1 MAPIEPSRQLTRLT
15 SAEVGDQTLT
25 RRLDMSRQV
34 ISLFESMSRTLHIR
48 VIFKR
53 IGGTQ
58 CSLHPERG
66 SHTR

>member
-1 MAPIEPSRQLTRLT
+1 MAPIKPSRQLTPLT

-34 ISLFESMSRTLHIR
+34 ISLFESMFRALHIR

>member
-15 SAEVGDQTLT
+15 SAEVGDQTLP

-34 ISLFESMSRTLHIR
+34 ISLFESMFRALHIR

>member
-1 MAPIEPSRQLTRLT
+1 MAPVQPSQQLTRLT
-15 SAEVGDQTLT
+15 STQVGNQSPA
-25 RRLDMSRQV
+25 RRLESLRRV
-34 ISLFESMSRTLHIR
+34 IGHLESMSRALHIR
-48 VIFKR
+48 VIFER

>member
-15 SAEVGDQTLT
+15 SAEVGDQTRT

-34 ISLFESMSRTLHIR
+34 IMLFGSMSRALHIR

>member
-34 ISLFESMSRTLHIR
+34 ISPLEAMSRALHIR

>member
-1 MAPIEPSRQLTRLT
+1 MTPIEPSRQLTRLT

-34 ISLFESMSRTLHIR
+34 ISLFEAMSRALRIR